1 MVKCCGLTSK
11 IRNKTKMSIL
21 ETFIQH
27 CIGSY
32 SHSNLARKT
41 NKSPNWKRRRKTVTG
56 CRWHGTLHRKILR
69 CFKKYFVIVFKS
81 LSRAWLFVT
90 QWTAECQAS
99 LSFSISWSLFKLMP
113 IKSKLP
119 SSHLI
124 LCCPLLLPSILPNI
138 RVFSYESAL
147 CIRWPNYWSFSFSP
161 SN

>member
-1 MVKCCGLTSK
+1 MVKCCRLTSK
-11 IRNKTKMSIL
+11 IGNKTKMSIL
-21 ETFIQH
+21 EPFIQH
-27 CIGSY
+27 YIGSY
-32 SHSNLARKT
+32 SHCNLARKT
-41 NKSPNWKRRRKTVTG
+41 NESPNWKRRKTVTV

-69 CFKKYFVIVFKS
+69 CFKNYFVIVIQS

-99 LSFSISWSLFKLMP
+99 LSFSISWSLFKLMSV
-113 IKSKLP
+113 KSKMS

-124 LCCPLLLPSILPNI
+124 LCWPLLLPSIFPNI

-147 CIRWPNYWSFSFSP
+147 CIRWPNYWNYSFSP